1 MTPKRFKVGDT
12 DIRGKNNAYLRTK
25 KNRNTGE
32 VVRVT
37 PDNWTPTA
45 IEQFEKMYG
54 NQEVESPKPN
64 MAKVLKTTP
73 TETPSVEDMKAQLLA
88 KAEAT
93 AKAKAKAEAEAKAKA
108 EAEAKAK
115 KEAEAKAKK
124 EAEAKAK
131 KEAEA
136 KAKAEAEAKTKTE
149 AEALVDQQLSLE
161 LDSSGDELDLDE
173 LESSSSVPEKKT
185 FEHETFPGLS
195 LYRDEQGMIY
205 NASNNQLLG
214 METDG
219 EIIVVGM

>member
-1 MTPKRFKVGDT
+1 MLRLRQKLRLKSKAKAEASALKKAEREAKALADKANWMTPKRFKVGDT
-12 DIRGKNNAYLRTK
+12 DIRGKNNVYLRTK
-25 KNRNTGE
+25 R
-32 VVRVT
+32 
-37 PDNWTPTA
+37 TA
-45 IEQFEKMYG
+45 ILEKWFVLPQITGLRLLLNSSKMYG

-136 KAKAEAEAKTKTE
+136 KAKAKAEAEAKTKTE

-161 LDSSGDELDLDE
+161 LDSSGDELR
-173 LESSSSVPEKKT
+173 
-185 FEHETFPGLS
+185 FG
-195 LYRDEQGMIY
+195 
-205 NASNNQLLG
+205 
-214 METDG
+214 
-219 EIIVVGM
+219 